1 MAGEIEIHKILLYDK
16 WPGEPN
22 PNLGIP
28 AGGWDSTLYSA
39 CQSVP
44 AYPPGTKIQA
54 YQDHTYCEGQY
65 TMCYMC
71 FHESS
76 DWAYD
81 VLAMSDTQNAV
92 ICGDVGGEGN
102 HGLVVLDG
110 SYGDGGLLDY
120 TESVWWIVTNSYIN
134 GDVSATGRVAVP
146 VGGMSEGEFGW
157 FWVGGVCPVGEVTF
171 YDAGT
176 PGGGDGSEL
185 PAAGGTIA
193 MGSKL
198 MPVDSTGGIVLS
210 PWDGTYE
217 FTPCGLA
224 LDADL

>member
-1 MAGEIEIHKILLYDK
+1 MAGAIELHKILLYDK

-28 AGGWDSTLYSA
+28 AGGWDSTLHSC
-39 CQSVP
+39 CQTEP
-44 AYPPGTKIQA
+44 KYPPGTKIQA

-81 VLAMSDTQNAV
+81 VLDPSEDTPGFL
-92 ICGDVGGEGN
+92 CSDVGGEGDE
-102 HGLVVLDG
+102 GLVVLQAAN
-110 SYGDGGLLDY
+110 GGTVDFTASL
-120 TESVWWIVTNSYIN
+120 WWLVTNSYVN
-134 GDVSATGRVAVP
+134 GDVSATGRVACP
-146 VGGMSEGEFGW
+146 VAALSEGEFGW
-157 FWVGGVCPVGEVTF
+157 FWVGGVCPVGEVTMF
-171 YDAGT
+171 DNQAG
-176 PGGGDGSEL
+176 GVGSEL
-185 PAAGGTIA
+185 ADGSGTIA

-198 MPVDSTGGIVLS
+198 MPFDSTGGILLA

-224 LDADL
+224 LDADA